1 MLQHT
6 TWSGYIQ
13 IELKGPLDGG
23 GVTSY
28 KRLGLG
34 FIGLSGVLL

>member
-6 TWSGYIQ
+6 IWSGYIQ
-13 IELKGPLDGG
+13 IELKGPFGWGG
-23 GVTSY
+23 CLHT
-28 KRLGLG
+28 RG